1 MFSKLLIANRGEI
14 AVRII
19 RACREMDI
27 RTVAVFSEADR
38 AALHVRLAEEAYSLG
53 PTPASESYLNLEKL
67 LAATKRSGAQA
78 IHPGYGFLSENP
90 AFAEACET
98 AGITFI
104 GPPSRA
110 IRALGTKTAGRQLA
124 ESQDIPVVPGGRA
137 DTEEDAQRS
146 AESLG
151 YPVIVKAVAGGG
163 GKGMRV
169 VERPGDLP
177 AALRTARAEGQKA
190 FGNPAVYL
198 EKQLVAPRHVEVQ
211 ILADAHGTV
220 LVLGERD
227 CSVQRRHQKVLEEAP
242 APGLDPG
249 LRAQLET
256 AAVRLA
262 NAAGY
267 INAGTMEFL
276 LDRDGHYY
284 FLEANTRLQVEH
296 PVTELVT
303 GLDLVQLQIRIA
315 AGERL
320 TLDLADVAPRGAALE
335 CRIYAE
341 DPFRAFAPSPGLITG
356 LREPGGPGV
365 RVDSGIYEGWTVPA
379 AYDPL
384 IAKVS
389 TWGRDRAQAVRRM
402 RRALREYH
410 IQGIPTTIPFH
421 RQVLVEPDF
430 LAGAVDTTYL
440 DRHFPDRPHAWS
452 EAERTVAVVAA
463 AVHASRRLSAA
474 PPSTPGPGASPWV
487 LAARQAALR
496 RG

>member
-1 MFSKLLIANRGEI
+1 M
-14 AVRII
+14 
-19 RACREMDI
+19 
-27 RTVAVFSEADR
+27 
-38 AALHVRLAEEAYSLG
+38 
-53 PTPASESYLNLEKL
+53 
-67 LAATKRSGAQA
+67 
-78 IHPGYGFLSENP
+78 
-90 AFAEACET
+90 
-98 AGITFI
+98 
-104 GPPSRA
+104 
-110 IRALGTKTAGRQLA
+110 
-124 ESQDIPVVPGGRA
+124 
-137 DTEEDAQRS
+137 
-146 AESLG
+146 
-151 YPVIVKAVAGGG
+151 IVKAVAGGG

-198 EKQLVAPRHVEVQ
+198 EKQLIAPRHVEVQ
-211 ILADAHGTV
+211 ILADTHGTV

-242 APGLDPG
+242 APGLDPD

-262 NAAGY
+262 KAASY
-267 INAGTMEFL
+267 INAGTIEFL

-320 TLDLADVAPRGAALE
+320 TLDPADVAPRGAALE

-341 DPFRAFAPSPGLITG
+341 DPFRAFAPAPGLITG

-389 TWGRDRAQAVRRM
+389 TWGRDRAQAIRRM

-410 IQGIPTTIPFH
+410 IQGISTTIPFH

-440 DRHFPDRPHAWS
+440 DRRFPDRPHAWS

-474 PPSTPGPGASPWV
+474 PPSTPVPGRVPGSWPPDRRPCGAGE
-487 LAARQAALR
+487 AHGNLR
-496 RG
+496 GHLWRADLPSRRPH

>member
-1 MFSKLLIANRGEI
+1 MFDKLLIANRGEI
-14 AVRII
+14 AVRLI
-19 RACREMDI
+19 RACRELGI
-27 RTVAVFSEADR
+27 RTVAVYSDADR
-38 AALHVRLAEEAYSLG
+38 AALHVRLADEAYRIG
-53 PTPASESYLNLEKL
+53 PTPATESYLRIDKL
-67 LAATKRSGAQA
+67 LAVAQQSGATA
-78 IHPGYGFLSENP
+78 IHPGYGFLSEDP
-90 AFAEACET
+90 GFAEACEQ
-98 AGITFI
+98 ARLTFI

-110 IRALGTKTAGRQLA
+110 IRALGSKTAGRQLA
-124 ESQDIPVVPGGRA
+124 KSVGVPVVPGGRA
-137 DTEEDAQRS
+137 DTDQEAHQS
-146 AESLG
+146 AAALG
-151 YPVIVKAVAGGG
+151 FPLIVKAVAGGG

-169 VERPGDLP
+169 VERPADLA

-198 EKQLVAPRHVEVQ
+198 EHQLHAPRHIEVQ

-220 LVLGERD
+220 CAVGDRD

-242 APGLDPG
+242 APTLAPA
-249 LRAQLET
+249 LRDRLHD

-262 NAAGY
+262 HAAGY
-267 INAGTMEFL
+267 VNAGTMEFL
-276 LDRDGHYY
+276 LDQEGRYY
-284 FLEANTRLQVEH
+284 FLEANPRLQVEH

-303 GLDLVQLQIRIA
+303 GCDLVQLQLRIA

-320 TLDLADVAPRGAALE
+320 TLTPDDVTPRGAALE

-341 DPFRAFAPSPGLITG
+341 DPFQAFAPGPGTITG

-389 TWGRDRAQAVRRM
+389 TWGQDRAQALRRM

-410 IQGIPTTIPFH
+410 VQGIPTTIAFH
-421 RQVLVEPDF
+421 RQILEEPTFLV
-430 LAGAVDTTYL
+430 GAVDTTYL
-440 DRHFPDRPHAWS
+440 ARRFPDRPHAWD
-452 EAERTVAVVAA
+452 ETERAIAVIAA
-463 AVHASRRLSAA
+463 AVHARRQAA
-474 PPSTPGPGASPWV
+474 SPPAPAGPSLSPWV

-496 RG
+496 QG